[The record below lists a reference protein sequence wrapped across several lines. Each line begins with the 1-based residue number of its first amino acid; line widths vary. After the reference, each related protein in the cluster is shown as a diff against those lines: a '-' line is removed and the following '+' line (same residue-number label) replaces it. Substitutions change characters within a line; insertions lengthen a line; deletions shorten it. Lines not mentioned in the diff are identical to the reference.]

1 MLRYVIRR
9 LLQSIPIFFG
19 ITILS
24 YLLMSL
30 TPGGPLG
37 ALAFGNPKLKPEQ
50 QQKLAI
56 RLGIKDPVPVQYLR
70 WLIGDDWMRRDT
82 DGDGIADTSVLI
94 PLDADG
100 DGEAETPG
108 ERRGILRG
116 DFGFSFFNNRKVID
130 VLMEKLPATL
140 ELNIASL
147 IVGMTVGVMI
157 GVMAA
162 VRKGGWF
169 DNSTRVLAVVFNA
182 IPTFWLGLLLLVMFA
197 IWLKD
202 TPLELPLG
210 GRCKVT
216 LDDSCPPLFQR
227 ISYMIL
233 PVFVL
238 STGLIAGYSRYM
250 RASML
255 DIISQDY
262 IRTARAKGLGFQRV
276 WFLHALRNAL
286 IPIATFLGPTITG
299 LLGGSVIIEKVFNYA
314 GVGLVTIAAF
324 TQRDYPV
331 VMAVTIYAAIATILG
346 YLLSD
351 ILYAWIDPRIRY

>member
-24 YLLMSL
+24 YMLMSL

-37 ALAFGNPKLKPEQ
+37 ALVFSNPRLKPEQ
-50 QQKLAI
+50 QEKMAI
-56 RLGIKDPVPVQYLR
+56 RLGVTDPVPVQYLR

-82 DGDGIADTSVLI
+82 DGDGIADTAILI

-100 DGEAETPG
+100 DGEAEDPG
-108 ERRGILRG
+108 DRKGILRG

-130 VLMEKLPATL
+130 VLLEKLPATL

-147 IVGMTVGVMI
+147 IVGMTVGIVI
-157 GVMAA
+157 GVLAA
-162 VRKGGWF
+162 VRKGGIF
-169 DNSTRVLAVVFNA
+169 DNFTRVIAVVFNA
-182 IPTFWLGLLLLVMFA
+182 VPGFWLGLLLLVTFA

-202 TPLELPLG
+202 TPFELPLG

-227 ISYMIL
+227 IQYMIL

-262 IRTARAKGLGFQRV
+262 IRTARAKGLNFRRV

-286 IPIATFLGPTITG
+286 IPVATFLGPTITG
-299 LLGGSVIIEKVFNYA
+299 LLGGSIIIERVFNYA

-346 YLLSD
+346 YLISD
-351 ILYAWIDPRIRY
+351 VLYAWIDPRIRF